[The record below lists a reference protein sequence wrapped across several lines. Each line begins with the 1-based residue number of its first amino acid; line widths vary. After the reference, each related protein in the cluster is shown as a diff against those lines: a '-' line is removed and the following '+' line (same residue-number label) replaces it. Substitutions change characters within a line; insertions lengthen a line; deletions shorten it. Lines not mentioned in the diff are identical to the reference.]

1 MTFLIGGRTAPARD
15 LIALVLALDIG
26 TYQQS
31 IGGIWSVGFS
41 GVSLLNYKEVTVIEA
56 HILCL
61 DQRKT

>member
-41 GVSLLNYKEVTVIEA
+41 GVSRL
-56 HILCL
+56 
-61 DQRKT
+61 